1 MSSST
6 IRIVI
11 ADDHQFIRE
20 SWKALLENNP
30 RFKVV
35 AECVNGEQAILQ
47 ARELLP
53 DIMLV
58 DINMS
63 PDSGFEVTRRV
74 TEEIPRVRIIGIS
87 VNNQPKYAEK
97 MVQLGA
103 KGYLT
108 KTSSLK
114 EINRGI
120 TEVYNGNI
128 YICEEIKKHL
138 PSSE

>member
-6 IRIVI
+6 IRIII

-35 AECVNGEQAILQ
+35 AECVNGEQAIHQ

-63 PDSGFEVTRRV
+63 PGSGFEVTRRV
-74 TEEIPRVRIIGIS
+74 REELPSVRIIGMS

-103 KGYLT
+103 RGYLT
-108 KTSSLK
+108 KTSSLE

-120 TEVYNGNI
+120 TEVFNGST
-128 YICEEIKKHL
+128 YICDEVKKHL
-138 PSSE
+138 PSFK

>member
-6 IRIVI
+6 IRIII

-30 RFKVV
+30 RFKVI
-35 AECVNGEQAILQ
+35 AECVNGEQAILH

-58 DINMS
+58 DINLS
-63 PDSGFEVTRRV
+63 PRNGYEVTRRV
-74 TEEIPRVRIIGIS
+74 TEELPSVRIIGMS

-103 KGYLT
+103 RGYLT
-108 KTSSLK
+108 KTSSLE

-120 TEVYNGNI
+120 TEVYNGNT
-128 YICEEIKKHL
+128 YICEEVRKHL
-138 PSSE
+138 PPSE